1 MGALMLT
8 AWMCGNERKTF
19 RLDVMRGKALLKVLS
34 DAVNVKMNVVL
45 MYPRDLFLSN
55 HLLTVLDFTV
65 VSLKKLFN
73 RHFLSFHL
81 VL

>member
-1 MGALMLT
+1 MLT
-8 AWMCGNERKTF
+8 AWMYVNERKTF

-65 VSLKKLFN
+65 VSLKKTF
-73 RHFLSFHL
+73 
-81 VL
+81 